1 MARTIKEVF
10 FYILLVSLGLL
21 AGWFVF
27 STTEKH
33 SHGAQ
38 SVAQEYTCSMHPQI
52 RMQDKSAKCPLCG
65 MDLIPVVLGATTDDS
80 GFEMSAEA
88 IALAKVE
95 TVEAKKSEPQK
106 MLRLYGNIQANER
119 NIHSQTA
126 HISGRLEKL
135 FVNFEGETVRK
146 GQIIAS
152 IYSSELLSIQ
162 TEFLE
167 ALKQKHPVITE
178 AAKERLRLLKITEN
192 QIEDLER
199 TGKANPHINIVA
211 DASGIVTARR
221 TARGEYVEAGSALF
235 DVANLS
241 SVWAIFNAYESDLP
255 YLNVGDLIGYTIN
268 ALPGQVF
275 TGRVEFIS
283 PIVDSES
290 RTAKVRMETDN
301 KNLKLKPGML
311 ANALIHNAKISGEA
325 IILPK
330 SAVLWTGE
338 RSVVYTVKKHENGA
352 LNFHLREVKLGP
364 ALGDSVVVLSGI
376 HEKELVAVSGVFA
389 VDASAQ
395 LAGKNSMMNLSP
407 YPQGDTMSKITNLA
421 AIALICTS
429 AVACDEHKAHTS
441 AQPAK
446 TQNVEGVVRL
456 GVAGSCEMCKMR
468 IEGVVKSQ
476 SGVKSADWDI
486 KTQTLRIEIEPSKAN
501 LNDISK
507 AIAAAGH
514 DTEKDKADDTT
525 YNALPGCCKYR
536 K

>member
-1 MARTIKEVF
+1 
-10 FYILLVSLGLL
+10 
-21 AGWFVF
+21 
-27 STTEKH
+27 
-33 SHGAQ
+33 
-38 SVAQEYTCSMHPQI
+38 
-52 RMQDKSAKCPLCG
+52 
-65 MDLIPVVLGATTDDS
+65 
-80 GFEMSAEA
+80 
-88 IALAKVE
+88 
-95 TVEAKKSEPQK
+95 
-106 MLRLYGNIQANER
+106 
-119 NIHSQTA
+119 
-126 HISGRLEKL
+126 
-135 FVNFEGETVRK
+135 
-146 GQIIAS
+146 
-152 IYSSELLSIQ
+152 
-162 TEFLE
+162 
-167 ALKQKHPVITE
+167 
-178 AAKERLRLLKITEN
+178 
-192 QIEDLER
+192 
-199 TGKANPHINIVA
+199 
-211 DASGIVTARR
+211 
-221 TARGEYVEAGSALF
+221 
-235 DVANLS
+235 
-241 SVWAIFNAYESDLP
+241 VWAIFNAYESDLP

-338 RSVVYTVKKHENGA
+338 RSVVYTVKKQENGA
-352 LNFHLREVKLGP
+352 LNFHLREVELGP
-364 ALGDSVVVLSGI
+364 ALGDSVVVISGI

-407 YPQGDTMSKITNLA
+407 NPPGDTMSKISNLA

-429 AVACDEHKAHTS
+429 AVACDEHKAHAA

-446 TQNVEGVVRL
+446 TQNAEGIIQL

-468 IEGVVKSQ
+468 IEGVAKSQ